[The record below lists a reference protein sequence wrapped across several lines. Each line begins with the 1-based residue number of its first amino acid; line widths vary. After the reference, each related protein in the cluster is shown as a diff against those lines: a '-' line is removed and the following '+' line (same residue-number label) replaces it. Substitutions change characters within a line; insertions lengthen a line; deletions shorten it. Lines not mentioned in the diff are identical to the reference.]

1 MSTIFAKLAE
11 IEQHYEELAQLMA
24 DPEVLA
30 RQEEWQQHAKDHASL
45 EPIVTVY
52 RQHKQ
57 VEKELTENQELLSEE
72 LEPDFVRAGGE

>member
-57 VEKELTENQELLSEE
+57 VEERS
-72 LEPDFVRAGGE
+72 